1 MRLFKVKLKST
12 VLQKIINYTRKPYE
26 QIGLLI
32 GKLSNEGLIVNDVV
46 HGEGFST
53 DSCTV
58 FPPETLAKVMDDI
71 VKGKIDGNIVGW
83 YHSHVGCGVF
93 MSNIDI
99 QTQLKLQQFSP
110 YIIALVIDPIA
121 GEFGIFSYDY
131 YYGLIQFSEDQIEI
145 F

>member
-1 MRLFKVKLKST
+1 MFKIKLKAS
-12 VLQKIINYTRKPYE
+12 VLQKILEYTKKPYE

-32 GKLSNEGLIVNDVV
+32 GKLSEGGLIVTDAI

-71 VKGKIDGNIVGW
+71 LKGKINGNIVGW
-83 YHSHVGCGVF
+83 YHSHIGCGVF

-110 YIIALVIDPIA
+110 YIIALVVDPIA
-121 GEFGIFSYDY
+121 GEFGVFSYDY
-131 YYGLIQFSEDQIEI
+131 HYGLIQFSEDQIEI

>member
-1 MRLFKVKLKST
+1 MFKIKLKSE
-12 VLQKIINYTRKPYE
+12 VLQKILNCTKKPYE

-32 GKLSNEGLIVNDVV
+32 GQFAGDGLIITDAI

-53 DSCTV
+53 DSCTI
-58 FPPETLAKVMDDI
+58 FPPESLAKVIDNI
-71 VKGKIDGNIVGW
+71 VKGQINGNIVGW
-83 YHSHVGCGVF
+83 YHSHIGCGVF

-110 YIIALVIDPIA
+110 YIIALVVDPIA
-121 GEFGIFSYDY
+121 GEFGIFSYDHQ
-131 YYGLIQFSEDQIEI
+131 YGLIQFSEDQIEI